1 MAWAGVLLHP
11 ARPWDMH
18 PVDADDPATPHPDPW
33 PSVGVIV
40 PARNE
45 RLLIGGTL
53 HGLMAQDYPGP
64 LRIVVVD
71 DRSDDGTADV
81 ARATAAGSPRPVD
94 VVPGQA
100 LPDGWVG
107 KVWAM
112 QQGVRRLAR
121 DGAAPPEWI
130 LLTDADIR
138 HTPDSLRL
146 LVGDAVHRGVA
157 LNSRMARLRCRSVAE
172 RLLIPPF
179 VLFFFLLY
187 PLRWANRAGSRMASA
202 AGGCILVRSDALE
215 AGGGLQAVSGALID
229 DLALARRVKRHGGGA
244 TRLALSRDR
253 VRSERAYDDLGSV
266 WDMVRRCA
274 FTQLNRSW
282 LVLIGVLVVML
293 LMFAGPPVALVAGIA
308 GVATGGG
315 PWASVA
321 LATGALAWAAMAV
334 ASGPVTR
341 EFGLGSAWRMALP
354 VSGLIYGA
362 MTLDSALR
370 GPRGDGWR

>member
-1 MAWAGVLLHP
+1 MVWAGVLLHP

-18 PVDADDPATPHPDPW
+18 PVDADDPAAPHPDPW

-53 HGLMAQDYPGP
+53 HGLTAQDYPGP

-71 DRSDDGTADV
+71 DRSGDGTADV
-81 ARATAAGSPRPVD
+81 ARAAAAGSPRPVD
-94 VVPGQA
+94 VVSGQA

-112 QQGVRRLAR
+112 QQGVRHLAR
-121 DGAAPPEWI
+121 DGAPPPEWI

-187 PLRWANRAGSRMASA
+187 PLRWANRAGSRLASA

-215 AGGGLQAVSGALID
+215 AGDGLQAVRGALID

-266 WDMVRRCA
+266 WHMVRRCA

-293 LMFAGPPVALVAGIA
+293 LMFAGPPVALVAGVAGVTTGGGLWA
-308 GVATGGG
+308 GVA
-315 PWASVA
+315 
-321 LATGALAWAAMAV
+321 LAIGALAWAAMAV

-341 EFGLGSAWRMALP
+341 EFGLGPAWRMALP

-370 GPRGDGWR
+370 GPRGGGWR